1 MTTNKIVI
9 VGAGGHARDVLDV
22 IEACNDAGAGYDVLG
37 FIVGAGFGT
46 PGVLINERPILG
58 DFGWLAGRTAEV
70 RLVTAVGSPAVRR
83 RFVEAARAAGARFAE
98 AIVHPSVIRT
108 KRIQM
113 SEGCV
118 VGAGV
123 TMTSLIR
130 LGPHAQIN
138 NGCTVAHD
146 VVIGDCATISPGVRL
161 SGNVDIGEGAFV
173 GTGASII
180 EKVHVGA
187 WSVVGAG
194 SAVIRDVPANATAVG
209 CPARVIKERAAGWH
223 LG

>member
-1 MTTNKIVI
+1 MTTTKIVI

-22 IEACNDAGAGYDVLG
+22 IEACNDASAGYDVLG
-37 FIVGAGFGT
+37 FIVGAGFGA
-46 PGVLINERPILG
+46 PGALVNGRPILG
-58 DFGWLAGRTAEV
+58 DFGWLAGRAADV
-70 RLVTAVGSPAVRR
+70 RLVTAVGSPSLRR
-83 RFVEAARAAGARFAE
+83 RLVEEARGAGARFAD
-98 AIVHPSVIRT
+98 AVVHPSVIRT
-108 KRIQM
+108 RRIELA
-113 SEGCV
+113 EGCV

-146 VVIGDCATISPGVRL
+146 VVIGAYATISPGVRL
-161 SGNVDIGEGAFV
+161 SGNVEIGEGAFV

-180 EKVHVGA
+180 EKIHVGA

-209 CPARVIKERAAGWH
+209 CPARVIKAQPAGWH